1 MVTSDYTS
9 ILARQATCIV
19 FSGQSIMRSCSPRVE
34 QPVDSVITT
43 DVSVNCAHPLV
54 GVAKLCSGQAFVYEC
69 IYVDDFN

>member
-1 MVTSDYTS
+1 M
-9 ILARQATCIV
+9 
-19 FSGQSIMRSCSPRVE
+19 MRSCSPRVE